1 MGIVH
6 VLSVAIV
13 LVFDFHF
20 VIFSALSSLFL
31 VVSKQHQA
39 NAAGRGGAKMFAN
52 ADTMLKEQLENITVE
67 EYDVEKLY
75 KKSGVM
81 HRIAKDPFF
90 NNGTLL
96 IIFLNSLWIGS
107 D

>member
-1 MGIVH
+1 MGNTILKDPH
-6 VLSVAIV
+6 LEGKT
-13 LVFDFHF
+13 L
-20 VIFSALSSLFL
+20 LG
-31 VVSKQHQA
+31 
-39 NAAGRGGAKMFAN
+39 N
-52 ADTMLKEQLENITVE
+52 TMLKEQLENITVE

>member
-1 MGIVH
+1 
-6 VLSVAIV
+6 
-13 LVFDFHF
+13 
-20 VIFSALSSLFL
+20 
-31 VVSKQHQA
+31 
-39 NAAGRGGAKMFAN
+39 MFAN

>member
-1 MGIVH
+1 MA
-6 VLSVAIV
+6 L
-13 LVFDFHF
+13 
-20 VIFSALSSLFL
+20 SALSVVQWGIIMHQREKMLRDGQL
-31 VVSKQHQA
+31 VNPPEFMPTVKEIKAKLDKKGISYPSKA
-39 NAAGRGGAKMFAN
+39 RKAE
-52 ADTMLKEQLENITVE
+52 L
-67 EYDVEKLY
+67 EKLY